1 MRVETNPSLR
11 AISSCPLGKYLNHK
25 HPSPSEVRLFGDG
38 DVIVEEVLIVL
49 GTDLF
54 GHRFLHGPVALDGLP
69 RRIERIGG
77 NQSPTAQ
84 SLCSPYPQ
92 CSPTTQPSPC
102 ANDMEWSFSFG
113 DGFQGTDEEVNS
125 LFVTAYY
132 VDSVPEPP
140 TLALLGAGL
149 LGLVGLGLIRGRA
162 NA

>member
-1 MRVETNPSLR
+1 LPPSTEPSGCDYAECAADPAKDPMASLFYNLLNLNLGDS
-11 AISSCPLGKYLNHK
+11 AAGPSTAAAGLFIDVQAYLYWSCQ
-25 HPSPSEVRLFGDG
+25 
-38 DVIVEEVLIVL
+38 
-49 GTDLF
+49 
-54 GHRFLHGPVALDGLP
+54 A
-69 RRIERIGG
+69 GG

-102 ANDMEWSFSFG
+102 ANDMEWSFNFG
-113 DGFQGTDEEVNS
+113 NGFQGTDEEVNS

-140 TLALLGAGL
+140 TLVLLGAGL